1 MREYVSVRNIK
12 GPLLIVENVK
22 GVSYGELVGIELQD
36 GSKRNGQVLEV
47 SEDVA
52 VVQIFEDTIGLDVGR
67 TKVRFTGETVKL
79 GVAKEMLGRAFDGMG
94 RPLSGPPV
102 VAEEAL
108 DINGAAINPSA
119 RLSPSDFIQTGIS
132 TVDVMNTLVRGQK
145 LPIFSAAGLP
155 HNDLAAQ
162 IVRQAKVIGKKEEF
176 AVVFAA
182 MGITHE
188 EAEFFRQSF
197 IDSGAMDR
205 TVLFLNLADDP
216 SIERIVTPRMAL
228 TTAEFLAY
236 KHGYHVLVVL
246 TDLTNYC
253 EALREMSAARGEVPG
268 RRGYPGYLYTDL
280 SSLYERAGRVQGAKG
295 TVTQIPILT
304 MPSEDITHPIPDLTG
319 YITEGQIVLNKAL
332 LQKGVLP
339 PVNVL
344 PSLSRLMKSGIGKGK
359 TREDHAGVSDQ
370 LYAAYAEGNE
380 LRDLAAVVGKE
391 SLSERDVQFLD
402 FADAFEERFVNQ
414 GFETD
419 RGIEEALALSW
430 DLLKLLPRSEL
441 KKVKKE
447 HVEAFLK

>member
-1 MREYVSVRNIK
+1 MKEYKSVRNVK
-12 GPLLIVENVK
+12 GPLIIVES
-22 GVSYGELVGIELQD
+22 VSDVAYGELVNIELPGGQ
-36 GSKRNGQVLEV
+36 KRRGQVLET

-52 VVQIFEDTIGLDVGR
+52 IVQVFEDTIGLDIGT
-67 TKVRFTGETVKL
+67 TKVSFTGEVVRL
-79 GVAKEMLGRAFDGMG
+79 GVSKEMLGRVFDGMG
-94 RPLSGPPV
+94 RPLKGPPV
-102 VAEEAL
+102 VAEENL
-108 DINGAAINPSA
+108 DINGSAINPASRA
-119 RLSPSDFIQTGIS
+119 SPSDFIQTGIS
-132 TVDVMNTLVRGQK
+132 TIDVTNTLVRGQK

-155 HNDLAAQ
+155 HNEVAAQ
-162 IVRQAKVIGKKEEF
+162 IVRQAKVVGKSEEF

-182 MGITHE
+182 MGITYE

-197 IDSGAMDR
+197 VDSGAMSR

-228 TTAEFLAY
+228 TTAEYLAY

-246 TDLTNYC
+246 TDMTNYC

-280 SSLYERAGRVQGAKG
+280 ASLYERAGRVHGANG

-332 LQKGVLP
+332 LKKGFTP

-359 TREDHAGVSDQ
+359 TREDHSGVSDQ

-402 FADAFEERFVNQ
+402 FADAFEKKFVGQ
-414 GFETD
+414 GD
-419 RGIEEALALSW
+419 RDRSIIDSLSLGW
-430 DLLKLLPRSEL
+430 QLLKILPRSEL
-441 KKVKKE
+441 KKVKKA
-447 HVEAFLK
+447 HIEAYMK

>member
-1 MREYVSVRNIK
+1 MKEYQSIRNVK
-12 GPLLIVENVK
+12 GPLVIVE
-22 GVSYGELVGIELQD
+22 GVEGVAYGELVDIVLQS
-36 GSKRNGQVLEV
+36 GAKRRGQVLEV
-47 SEDVA
+47 HEDKA
-52 VVQIFEDTIGLDVGR
+52 VVQIFEDTIGIDVKNTKVQFTGR
-67 TKVRFTGETVKL
+67 TVTL
-79 GVAKEMLGRAFDGMG
+79 GCSKEMLGRVFDGMG
-94 RPLSGPPV
+94 RPLNGPPIL
-102 VAEEAL
+102 AEEEL
-108 DINGAAINPSA
+108 DINGSAINPAS
-119 RLSPSDFIQTGIS
+119 RSSPSDFIQTGVS
-132 TVDVMNTLVRGQK
+132 TIDVTNTLVRGQK

-155 HNDLAAQ
+155 HNELAAQ
-162 IVRQAKVIGKKEEF
+162 IVRQAKVKNSKDNF

-182 MGITHE
+182 MGITFE
-188 EAEFFRQSF
+188 EAEFFRQSV

-205 TVLFLNLADDP
+205 TVLFLNLANDP

-228 TTAEFLAY
+228 TTAEYLAY
-236 KHGYHVLVVL
+236 KHGFHVLVVL
-246 TDLTNYC
+246 TDMTNYC

-280 SSLYERAGRVQGAKG
+280 ATLYERAGRVHGSNG

-319 YITEGQIVLNKAL
+319 YITEGQIVLGKSL
-332 LQKGVLP
+332 LQKGIAP

-359 TREDHAGVSDQ
+359 TREDHAGLSDQ

-402 FADAFEERFVNQ
+402 FADAFEKEFVSQ
-414 GFETD
+414 GFERD
-419 RGIEEALALSW
+419 RTIEESLTVGWKLLA
-430 DLLKLLPRSEL
+430 LLPRNEL

-447 HVEAFLK
+447 FIEAYLK

>member
-1 MREYVSVRNIK
+1 MKEYLTIRNIK
-12 GPLLIVENVK
+12 GPLVIVEKVK
-22 GVSYGELVGIELQD
+22 GIAYGELVDLELPD
-36 GSKRNGQVLEV
+36 GKKRRGQVLEV
-47 SEDVA
+47 SEEVA

-79 GVAKEMLGRAFDGMG
+79 GVSKSMLGRVFDGMG
-94 RPLSGPPV
+94 NPLKGPPV
-102 VAEEAL
+102 VAEEQL
-108 DINGAAINPSA
+108 DINGAAINPAS
-119 RLSPSDFIQTGIS
+119 RLSPSDFIQTGVS
-132 TVDVMNTLVRGQK
+132 TIDVTNTLVRGQK

-155 HNDLAAQ
+155 HNELAAQ
-162 IVRQAKVIGKKEEF
+162 IVKQAKVVGKKEEF

-197 IDSGAMDR
+197 VDSGAMDR
-205 TVLFLNLADDP
+205 TVLFLNLASDP

-246 TDLTNYC
+246 TDMTNYC

-280 SSLYERAGRVQGAKG
+280 ASLYERAGRVSGSKG

-319 YITEGQIVLNKAL
+319 YITEGQIVLNKSL
-332 LQKGVLP
+332 LQKGINP

-370 LYAAYAEGNE
+370 LYAAYAEGND
-380 LRDLAAVVGKE
+380 LRDLAAVVGRE

-402 FADAFEERFVNQ
+402 FADAFEQEFVSQ
-414 GFETD
+414 GGAD
-419 RGIEEALALSW
+419 RSILDSLSLGW
-430 DLLKLLPRSEL
+430 KLLKILPRSEL

-447 HVEAFLK
+447 HVEAYLK